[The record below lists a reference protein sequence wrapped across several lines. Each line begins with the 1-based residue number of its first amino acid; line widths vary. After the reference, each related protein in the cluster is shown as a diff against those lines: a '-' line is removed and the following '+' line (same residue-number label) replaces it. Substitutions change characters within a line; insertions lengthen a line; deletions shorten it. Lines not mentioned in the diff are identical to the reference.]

1 MYRYRNRLLL
11 RFVPPSRCY
20 PRVPACC
27 CFVELMYTTY
37 FKLLSH
43 TPYCSLSPS
52 AGASAAG
59 LPAASRLAA
68 MLRHVLPGTASLCT
82 TPAAC
87 AAAVRARP
95 ISASGE

>member
-1 MYRYRNRLLL
+1 MYHWNRLSTPCAAVPLL
-11 RFVPPSRCY
+11 PPVCLHAAVSLNSC
-20 PRVPACC
+20 
-27 CFVELMYTTY
+27 TQKN
-37 FKLLSH
+37 FKLLNH
-43 TPYCSLSPS
+43 PPYCSLSPS
-52 AGASAAG
+52 PGGVSAAG